1 MKNFCFL
8 LLMLLASAAVF
19 AAEKSEEWQA
29 TTLSD
34 SSIKNIQQAK
44 YKYLQCITGEVQ
56 KKDYAQMD
64 TRAATD
70 KIIQQCEKP
79 LADIRGVFT
88 AEKVPESIA
97 DRYLKRTRTQT
108 ARKVLEQMMY
118 AAAEREARK

>member
-1 MKNFCFL
+1 M
-8 LLMLLASAAVF
+8 LASAAIF
-19 AAEKSEEWQA
+19 ADEKGEEWQA

-34 SSIKNIQQAK
+34 SNIKNIQEAK
-44 YKYLQCITGEVQ
+44 HKYLQCITDEVL
-56 KKDYAQMD
+56 KKDYAEMD

-70 KIIQQCEKP
+70 KIIQQCEEP
-79 LADIRGVFT
+79 LTDIRGVFIE
-88 AEKVPESIA
+88 EKVPESIA